1 MLYAMPK
8 AQYRMVRLRR
18 PDVLRA
24 QKMLAQLGGTYL
36 TDFFH
41 IASFMTAEEFMEL
54 SGKAGDRKMHE
65 WQRRRDAGE
74 VPIRPEELRVDA
86 DEDRTHE
93 VNTAAADDA
102 GEKESDQ

>member
-1 MLYAMPK
+1 
-8 AQYRMVRLRR
+8 
-18 PDVLRA
+18 
-24 QKMLAQLGGTYL
+24 
-36 TDFFH
+36 
-41 IASFMTAEEFMEL
+41 
-54 SGKAGDRKMHE
+54 MHE

-93 VNTAAADDA
+93 VNTAAVDDA

>member
-54 SGKAGDRKMHE
+54 SGKAGTGRCTSGNGGAMPA
-65 WQRRRDAGE
+65 RF
-74 VPIRPEELRVDA
+74 L
-86 DEDRTHE
+86 
-93 VNTAAADDA
+93 
-102 GEKESDQ
+102 SDPRS